1 MKTDAIVR
9 ALEEAH
15 ARLGVRVR
23 RERGGFRGGRCTVEG
38 EEVVVLNRRHP
49 PEVHLAVLAASL
61 RHLPVEQLYLRP
73 AVRAALE
80 DAWARLQA
88 DADEAGDEG
97 GSDPG
102 DGAETDRRT
111 DRE

>member
-1 MKTDAIVR
+1 MKTEALVK

-23 RERGGFRGGRCTVEG
+23 RERGAFRGGRCTVGE

-49 PEVHLAVLAASL
+49 PEVHLAVLAESL
-61 RHLPVEQLYLRP
+61 RELPSEQLYLRP

-80 DAWARLQA
+80 DTWVRL
-88 DADEAGDEG
+88 DAGTAELG
-97 GSDPG
+97 G
-102 DGAETDRRT
+102 AVEV
-111 DRE
+111 EE